1 MGGLGQPWEPVEVSV
16 HCFPRSCEFMVTSP
30 TNFPRWGGDF
40 HVEAAQERGTRTSAD
55 LADDTDSDVVGVEPL
70 AIWGVLPPP

>member
-1 MGGLGQPWEPVEVSV
+1 
-16 HCFPRSCEFMVTSP
+16 MVTSP